1 MKVSLT
7 GEFRCV
13 VKDSAGLIVTDTG
26 YNENMILNQGLDFF
40 GGGHGATIN
49 AKCAIGTGSIEPVAT
64 QTKLES
70 FLALT
75 DAVTAQTVSDYVYV
89 NSGDGI
95 YKFWERKMFSFSGL
109 GAVVIKELG
118 LVSTGTTAEDYYL
131 TTRSLIKDSQGNNST
146 LTLEAGYTL
155 DIYYKINKYIL
166 TADEIFQVNLLDAEG
181 APIPYNVTVRPAAV
195 GDSNSNSVSTPLKIF
210 TSTVAGI
217 FYQSTELESIT
228 TKSTNSTRSGARLL
242 GGSVSLGDYLDGS
255 YKRTLF
261 LNFGVDAGNLAGGLR
276 TLNNRASYN
285 VNLSSGSVSKF
296 DQVFDFYPFQLRFGS
311 VAGDLPIPKNA
322 NETLTVPLQ
331 ISWGRLE
338 V

>member
-1 MKVSLT
+1 MKISLT

-75 DAVTAQTVSDYVYV
+75 GAVTAQTVSEY
-89 NSGDGI
+89 SLPPQDGT
-95 YKFWERKMFSFSGL
+95 YKFWERKMYTFSGL

-131 TTRSLIKDSQGNNST
+131 TTRSLIKDSQGNNSS
-146 LTLEAGYTL
+146 LTLKEGDTL
-155 DIYYKINKYIL
+155 DLYYKINKYIP
-166 TADEIFQVNLLDAEG
+166 TADEVFQVNLLDAEG

-210 TSTVAGI
+210 TSAVAGV

-228 TKSTNSTRSGARLL
+228 TKSTNTTRSGARLL
-242 GGSVSLGDYLDGS
+242 GGSVSLGDYLNGS

-285 VNLSSGSVSKF
+285 VNLSSGIVSKF
-296 DQVFDFYPFQLRFGS
+296 EQVFDFYPFQLRFGS

-331 ISWGRLE
+331 ISWGRL